1 MRETNDTTELLPSID
16 TTKVKYCIIF
26 AYPGLSLVVLPSIT
40 IFTTPSLR
48 GGLKSLVGC
57 ANHQPIPQSEHQQA
71 PEDFALESLAPRA
84 ASSDNKETLYGNKE
98 ALSDNKEALC
108 DNKEALSDKKEALGD
123 NKEALSDNKESL
135 SDNKDTLSDSKE
147 ALGDKNEGVVKGE
160 GHANPYSPNNSG
172 VPLYVLGDDDQ
183 TPKRRRDRSC
193 QARQS
198 GRRNRQIFTDFNAP
212 FLDSDDGGY
221 GHVKSLLKSCQ

>member
-1 MRETNDTTELLPSID
+1 M
-16 TTKVKYCIIF
+16 
-26 AYPGLSLVVLPSIT
+26 VLPSIT

-57 ANHQPIPQSEHQQA
+57 ANHQPIPQSEYQQA

-84 ASSDNKETLYGNKE
+84 ASSDKKE
-98 ALSDNKEALC
+98 ALCDKKEALC
-108 DNKEALSDKKEALGD
+108 DNKESS
-123 NKEALSDNKESL
+123 SDNKE
-135 SDNKDTLSDSKE
+135 TLSDSKE